1 MDHRLVAADPPCS
14 EGLPLVPALL
24 GDTAARDD
32 PAPGVRPRQ
41 RPHVGCHASR
51 SMRATICRNRIPV
64 KRLSASCRTKY
75 RACRMRAT
83 GLEEPL
89 PETRQRPALDGQ
101 RQGVV
106 ADREVVGDDP
116 EQQAGLIGPE
126 PVTGSTLAIARRGR
140 FQEAAWYW
148 KLR

>member
-1 MDHRLVAADPPCS
+1 V
-14 EGLPLVPALL
+14 
-24 GDTAARDD
+24 
-32 PAPGVRPRQ
+32 PRQ
-41 RPHVGCHASR
+41 PLDARHDLPEQNPCQAAFGKLQDEVSGMPNEA
-51 SMRATICRNRIPV
+51 
-64 KRLSASCRTKY
+64 
-75 RACRMRAT
+75 AT